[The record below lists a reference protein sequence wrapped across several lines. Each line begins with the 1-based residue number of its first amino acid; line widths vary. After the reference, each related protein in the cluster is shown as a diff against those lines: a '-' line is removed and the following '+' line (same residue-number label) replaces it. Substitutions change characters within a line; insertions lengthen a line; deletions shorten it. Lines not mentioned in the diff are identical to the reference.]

1 MIESQKTLILRAF
14 SQQCEFETDWMLT
27 KWQRRWLTVKFILC
41 VLLRRQQ
48 SIHWWAAFAPD
59 HVCVVLADAHKYPCE
74 WGECA
79 DWTEYH
85 VGKGLVHN
93 WFCLEMSNGYP

>member
-1 MIESQKTLILRAF
+1 MIKSQKTLILRAF

-27 KWQRRWLTVKFILC
+27 KWQRCWLTVKFVLC
-41 VLLRRQQ
+41 VLAQRWREPKL
-48 SIHWWAAFAPD
+48 FVD

-85 VGKGLVHN
+85 VGKGLVRN
-93 WFCLEMSNGYP
+93 WFCLEVSNGYP